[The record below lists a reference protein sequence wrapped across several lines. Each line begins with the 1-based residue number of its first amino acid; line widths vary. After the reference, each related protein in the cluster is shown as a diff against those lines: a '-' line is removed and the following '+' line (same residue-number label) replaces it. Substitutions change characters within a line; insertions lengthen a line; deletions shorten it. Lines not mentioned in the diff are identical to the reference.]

1 MNFYEDNNIF
11 LDYLLRDEEPD
22 EELLPE
28 DDPDD
33 DDLDDDPEEP
43 EEYELRL
50 PEPDDPLPE
59 EDLLYEPEE

>member
-1 MNFYEDNNIF
+1 MNFYENNNIF

-43 EEYELRL
+43 DEYELRP